1 MVCEDEMDDLTED
14 GFRGVDR
21 DDVLEGSIDEGVM
34 MVEWEKYSV
43 DKVEVK
49 TGVVFDV
56 EIATIDVLKLVAEIN
71 VRDRLL

>member
-1 MVCEDEMDDLTED
+1 MDDLTED
-14 GFRGVDR
+14 GFRGVAR

-34 MVEWEKYSV
+34 IVEWEKYSV